1 MDNIELKRVNFEQA
15 KILKELG
22 FPQGLSGN
30 LTDNEYSYYSD
41 NIDKNCE
48 DHEMIDEPFIPY
60 RFETS
65 MYNYYRAPYLE
76 EVANWIESEHKLFI
90 EIRLD
95 SCLNERHEDIYYRG
109 LLINMSVHI
118 DNWGDFSIIH
128 DSYSRKTKNEVL
140 IDCIEQAIKIIKEKK
155 DLEMENAIDNMLA
168 DKYTPIELLQDRT
181 MDRAE
186 VIKVMKECFKKGLR
200 IKDDKDIIEE
210 IKNFKLNG

>member
-1 MDNIELKRVNFEQA
+1 MDKIELKRVNFEQA
-15 KILKELG
+15 KTLKELG

-30 LTDNEYSYYSD
+30 LTTNEYLYYSD

-48 DHEMIDEPFIPY
+48 DHGMIDEPFIPY

-76 EVANWIESEHKLFI
+76 EVANWIESEHNLFI

-95 SCLNERHEDIYYRG
+95 SSLTGITYYRG
-109 LLINMSVHI
+109 VLIDMSVPI
-118 DNWGDFSIIH
+118 NPWGDFCNI
-128 DSYSRKTKNEVL
+128 YSSCSKKTKNEVL
-140 IDCIEQAIKIIKEKK
+140 IDCIEQSLIIIKEKK
-155 DLEMENAIDNMLA
+155 ELEKENAIDNMLA

-186 VIKVMKECFKKGLR
+186 VIKIMKECFKKGLR
-200 IKDDKDIIEE
+200 IKDDKDILEE